1 MNAKD
6 KAYGTGAPSEL
17 GQRRC
22 PSVIL
27 GCWAFLS
34 AFVATWEY
42 LVVEAGDVE
51 PENIGIQGDQ
61 SEAYI
66 PLTLNFQVA
75 TPQVAGLRVWDI
87 ALSFVSFCVPA
98 ASFRPVFLLHHFP
111 RRRGGSD
118 PLPWKFSVFSRITH
132 HGSCPVF
139 FFFSSI
145 RPP

>member
-34 AFVATWEY
+34 AVVATWEY
-42 LVVEAGDVE
+42 LAVEAGDVE

-87 ALSFVSFCVPA
+87 ALSFVSFCA
-98 ASFRPVFLLHHFP
+98 KFITPVFLLHCFL

-118 PLPWKFSVFSRITH
+118 PLPWKFSVFSRIAH

-139 FFFSSI
+139 LQ
-145 RPP
+145 